1 VSREK
6 HPVSAVIEP
15 VFRQP
20 SGRRRPIVSPREAFF
35 YNANPHRIIED
46 FPREKW
52 GSVLREIERQHRSWS
67 ESRSDEQGEWV
78 LRRSR
83 PDPVGTLAAARLIV
97 QARET

>member
-1 VSREK
+1 VNRESA
-6 HPVSAVIEP
+6 PVSAVIEP
-15 VFRQP
+15 VVRQP
-20 SGRRRPIVSPREAFF
+20 PGRRRPIISPREAFF

-67 ESRSDEQGEWV
+67 ESRSDGQAEWA

-97 QARET
+97 QGRGT